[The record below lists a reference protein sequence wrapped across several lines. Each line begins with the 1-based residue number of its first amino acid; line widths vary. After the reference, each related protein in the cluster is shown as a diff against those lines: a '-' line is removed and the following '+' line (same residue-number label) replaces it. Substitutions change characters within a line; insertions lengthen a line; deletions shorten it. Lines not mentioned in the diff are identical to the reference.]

1 MSLKTISE
9 CQLFLNVASKF
20 SEGETKLSYAIRKVS
35 KSIEKG
41 FKKYNDSLE
50 DARIDFCSTDEK
62 GNVLKDEK
70 GGYVFSKENLKLL
83 TKKNR
88 ELLETPFEVESYI
101 ATDLSGIEITEV
113 EKELLTD
120 FVIL

>member
-9 CQLFLNVASKF
+9 CQLFLQVASKF
-20 SEGETKLSYAIRKVS
+20 SEGETKLSYAIKKVS

-41 FKKYNDSLE
+41 FKKYNDTLE

-62 GNVLKDEK
+62 GNVLKDDK

-83 TKKNR
+83 TQKNR
-88 ELLETPFEVESYI
+88 ELIETPFEVESYI
-101 ATDLSGIEITEV
+101 ATDLTGIELTEG

-120 FVIL
+120 FVI

>member
-9 CQLFLNVASKF
+9 CQSFLQVASKF
-20 SEGETKLSYAIRKVS
+20 SEGETKLSYAIKKVS

-41 FKKYNDSLE
+41 FKKYNDTLE

-62 GNVLKDEK
+62 GNVLKDDK

-83 TKKNR
+83 TQKNR
-88 ELLETPFEVESYI
+88 ELIETPFEVESYI
-101 ATDLSGIEITEV
+101 ATDLTGIELTEG

-120 FVIL
+120 FVI